1 MKRTFNLGKINLY
14 GTGKRYPVT
23 VEVRLEN
30 KGGQPT
36 YRRIDGHM
44 QQTGEFAPEYVEFT
58 ACAYVGARMGG
69 QCLDEINKHRMD
81 FALPEREVWD
91 DIYHFW
97 KLYHLNGM
105 HAGTPEQEKAIR
117 EWESTKNNRR
127 DYLAVCEMLKEKGL
141 YEVLFTGKTVG
152 RMYNNE
158 PYKYGCGWVVEQI
171 PGADLI
177 RIEHL
182 LSVV

>member
-1 MKRTFNLGKINLY
+1 MKKTFDFGKINY
-14 GTGKRYPVT
+14 NGTGRRYPVT
-23 VEVRLEN
+23 VSVELRKRGGEDVFRMEN
-30 KGGQPT
+30 GT
-36 YRRIDGHM
+36 RVY
-44 QQTGEFAPEYVEFT
+44 TGEKTPVYYEYT
-58 ACAYVGARMGG
+58 ASAMIGDRCGG
-69 QCLDEINKHRMD
+69 QCLDTIAEHVAELND
-81 FALPEREVWD
+81 PETFGA
-91 DIYHFW
+91 IYQWW
-97 KLYHLNGM
+97 KQYHLNGM

-117 EWESTKNNRR
+117 EWESTRNNRH